1 MTAHVALPLPVDHS
15 PAMWWPADL
24 VLALHRTLRQRLPD
38 DVARTLYRLG
48 RFTGAR
54 LAREHACDPDDAPL
68 TGANTGSMSR
78 RLQVWDEWFANA
90 GWGRFDAIPLGPA
103 TVINHYDSPIA
114 MALRMDGP
122 ADSPVDD
129 FFAGLFAE
137 LLTQQTGQ
145 TQESVEISCLTSHAH
160 YCCFVVGEAGIVRK
174 VYAWLTYH
182 LAPHDILKRLADETA
197 Q

>member
-1 MTAHVALPLPVDHS
+1 
-15 PAMWWPADL
+15 MWWPADL
-24 VLALHRTLRQRLPD
+24 VLALHRTLRQRLSD

-54 LAREHACDPDDAPL
+54 LAREHACDPDDAHP
-68 TGANTGSMSR
+68 TGATPASISR

-114 MALRMDGP
+114 MALRLEGP

>member
-1 MTAHVALPLPVDHS
+1 MTVPVALPLPVHS
-15 PAMWWPADL
+15 PPALWWPADL
-24 VLALHRTLRQRLPD
+24 TIALHRTLRQRLPD

-54 LAREHACDPDDAPL
+54 LAREQVFDPDNALPA
-68 TGANTGSMSR
+68 GANAASPSR

-114 MALRMDGP
+114 MALRLDGP
-122 ADSPVDD
+122 ADGPVDD

-145 TQESVEISCLTSHAH
+145 AQEGVEIGCLANHAH
-160 YCCFVVGEAGIVRK
+160 YCCFVIGEAGIVRK

-182 LAPHDILKRLADETA
+182 LESHDILKRLADETA